1 MIMREYDIE
10 AMQEVLEQHGIEV
23 SFDKAK
29 EIAEDFI
36 VCYQSNRECEAP
48 VPCPNK
54 ESDFMRAERLQKE
67 LDILKRK
74 YNKEMQ
80 ENEVYNK
87 YISKSLGV
95 ERVGIDNGRVY
106 YDK

>member
-10 AMQEVLEQHGIEV
+10 AMQEVLEEHGIEV
-23 SFDKAK
+23 SFETAK
-29 EIAEDFI
+29 DIVEDFI
-36 VCYQSNRECEAP
+36 VCYEANRECESP

-54 ESDFMRAERLQKE
+54 ESDFMRAERLQRE
-67 LDILKRK
+67 LDNLKRK
-74 YNKEMQ
+74 YNKEHE
-80 ENEVYNK
+80 ENGVYNS

>member
-1 MIMREYDIE
+1 MRDYDIE
-10 AMQEVLEQHGIEV
+10 AMQEILAEYDIEV

-29 EIAEDFI
+29 GIASDFI
-36 VCYQSNRECEAP
+36 DCYITQRECEIP

-74 YNKEMQ
+74 YNKEVQ